1 MILHV
6 SVVEALLSVMESSLT
21 CKLRWPLNGDLA
33 AAALEKPAWGESLST
48 DLVRR
53 VVKFEAQHLSG
64 RSLVHCWATTD
75 RSEALIAASQMGLD
89 DVVDATNARDE
100 NESTPLDCALRVG
113 SSGVAKKLIDA
124 GCQPT
129 MPYIIEDCG
138 VRLADSK

>member
-1 MILHV
+1 
-6 SVVEALLSVMESSLT
+6 
-21 CKLRWPLNGDLA
+21 LNGDLA

-64 RSLVHCWATTD
+64 RSLVHCWATAD
-75 RSEALIAASQMGLD
+75 RSEAFIAASQMGLS

-100 NESTPLDCALRVG
+100 NGSTPLDCALRVG
-113 SSGVAKKLIDA
+113 SGGIAKKLIDA